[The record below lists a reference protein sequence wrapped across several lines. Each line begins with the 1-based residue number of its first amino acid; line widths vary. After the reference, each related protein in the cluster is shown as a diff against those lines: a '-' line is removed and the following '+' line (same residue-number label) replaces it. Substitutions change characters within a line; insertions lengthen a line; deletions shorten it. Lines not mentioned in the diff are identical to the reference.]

1 MRDDF
6 EAEIMMMTIMIYG
19 FSTLAKTQLMPHN
32 IQLSQSD
39 MQYIT
44 TAECPRRKTG
54 IALWSRTD
62 HMYRARQ
69 LRYVTELGLDIYSR
83 FYQLPVT
90 WFFCNAMS
98 LDVAY

>member
-1 MRDDF
+1 MWHISRHVERSLNSIVVDQNPALNTPTLMRDDF

-54 IALWSRTD
+54 IAL
-62 HMYRARQ
+62 
-69 LRYVTELGLDIYSR
+69 
-83 FYQLPVT
+83 
-90 WFFCNAMS
+90 
-98 LDVAY
+98 